1 MDASLNQAGTVLTC
15 SNESCGC
22 QLTIDTPCPH
32 GDTYRC
38 ACGHDFTAEKPAT
51 GGG

>member
-1 MDASLNQAGTVLTC
+1 MDTSQNQAGTVLTC
-15 SNESCGC
+15 TDESCGC

-38 ACGHDFTAEKPAT
+38 ACGHEFTAAAPSN
-51 GGG
+51 GGA